1 MQHSALHRLRIVLV
15 LVVLFSHGRSQAS
28 AQVFTLQQ
36 VMSAPFTSSLIA
48 SPLGSR
54 FAWIADE
61 QGKRNVWLAEP
72 GTKGGYVSRP
82 LTHYVS
88 DDGLEIS
95 GLTWAPNGESLIYV
109 RGGDSEFEQHPAPN
123 PALLPGVVEQTIW
136 KVSVHDGEP
145 VQVALGHSP
154 TLSPDG
160 STLAYVVKDQIWTVD
175 LHDSSAKPSQLF
187 HGRGSFG
194 SLVWSPDSA
203 HLTFVSH
210 RGDHSFI
217 GIYSLAAKRLSYLD
231 PGTEQDENPAWSPD
245 SKQIAFIRL
254 FPDAL
259 GVSFKPRRTAQP
271 WSIRVVNVDGT
282 DAHEI
287 WHASPGP
294 GSVFHEDVGAA
305 QLMWSADGQIAFP
318 WEGDGWL
325 HLYAVSA
332 SGGKGT
338 LLTPGDFEVEHVVLS
353 PDRKKIVYSANQ
365 NDIDRRHIWSVGFSG
380 SPATQLTRGTGS
392 EVSPAVSDD
401 SKTVAVL
408 RADAALPMRPA
419 LVRLNGEL
427 HDLAPQLIPAD
438 FPSSH
443 LVVPQQVIFRATDG
457 LAIHGQLFLPA
468 SLQDGK
474 RHPAI
479 VFFHGG
485 SRRQM
490 LLGWHYMQY
499 YHNTYAM
506 NQYLTSLGY
515 VVLSVNYRSG
525 IGYGLNF
532 REALNYGAGGASEF
546 HDVQGAGLFLA
557 NRSDVDP
564 ARIGVWGGSYGG
576 YLTALALA
584 RASDLFA
591 AGVDLHGVH
600 DWNVEQGNWAAY
612 DPNADPV
619 AARIAWE
626 SSPLY
631 SVKEWRSP
639 VLLMQ
644 GDDDRNVQFS
654 QTVRLAA
661 ALRQQGVD
669 FEEHVFPD
677 EVHDFLLHRSWVTAY
692 SLAADFFQRK
702 LIQEGHGA
710 AIATDGHSK
719 ENR

>member
-1 MQHSALHRLRIVLV
+1 MQHSALNWLRIALV
-15 LVVLFSHGRSQAS
+15 MSPLVARGHAQVS
-28 AQVFTLQQ
+28 AQSFTLQQ
-36 VMSAPFTSSLIA
+36 VMSAPFSSSLIA
-48 SPLGSR
+48 SHHGNR
-54 FAWIADE
+54 FAWVADE
-61 QGKRNVWLAEP
+61 LGKRNVWLAEP
-72 GTKGGYVSRP
+72 GPQGTYTSHP

-95 GLTWAPNGESLIYV
+95 GLTWAPDGASLMYV
-109 RGGDSEFEQHPAPN
+109 RGGDSEFEERPAPN
-123 PALLPGVVEQTIW
+123 PALLPGVVEQAIW
-136 KVSVHDGEP
+136 TVPVHDGEP

-154 TLSPDG
+154 TFSPDG
-160 STLAYVVKDQIWTVD
+160 TTLAYVVKDQIWTVK
-175 LHDSSAKPSQLF
+175 LHDPSARPSQLF
-187 HGRGSFG
+187 HGRGNFN
-194 SLVWSPDSA
+194 SLLWSPNSLYLAFD
-203 HLTFVSH
+203 SH

-217 GIYSLAAKRLSYLD
+217 GVYSLADKRLSYLD
-231 PGTEQDENPAWSPD
+231 PGTEQDENPTWSPD
-245 SKQIAFIRL
+245 SGQIAFIRL

-271 WSIRVVNVDGT
+271 WSIRIVNVDGT
-282 DAHEI
+282 NAHEV

-294 GSVFHEDVGAA
+294 GSAFHECVGPA
-305 QLMWSADGQIAFP
+305 QLLWSANGQIAFP

-325 HLYAVSA
+325 HLYTVAT
-332 SGGKGT
+332 SGGKAR
-338 LLTPGDFEVEHVVLS
+338 LLTPGDFEIEHVVLS
-353 PDRKKIVYSANQ
+353 PDRKTILYSANQ
-365 NDIDRRHIWSVGFSG
+365 DDIDRRHIWSVGFSG

-392 EVSPAVSDD
+392 EVSPAILED
-401 SKTVAVL
+401 SKTFAVL
-408 RADAALPMRPA
+408 HADAALPMRPA
-419 LVRLNGEL
+419 VISGNGEL
-427 HDLAPQLIPAD
+427 RDLATQLIPAD
-438 FPSSH
+438 FPASR
-443 LVVPQQVIFRATDG
+443 LVVPQQIIFRATDG

-468 SLQDGK
+468 ALHDGK

-506 NQYLTSLGY
+506 NQYLASLGY

-546 HDVQGAGLFLA
+546 HDVQGAGLYLA
-557 NRSDVDP
+557 NRTDVDS

-600 DWNVEQGNWAAY
+600 DWNVEQGNWAPY
-612 DPNADPV
+612 DPSADP
-619 AARIAWE
+619 AASRIAWE

-661 ALRQQGVD
+661 ALRQQGVE

-692 SLAADFFQRK
+692 TLAADFFQRK
-702 LIQEGHGA
+702 LAQ
-710 AIATDGHSK
+710 K
-719 ENR
+719 VQ